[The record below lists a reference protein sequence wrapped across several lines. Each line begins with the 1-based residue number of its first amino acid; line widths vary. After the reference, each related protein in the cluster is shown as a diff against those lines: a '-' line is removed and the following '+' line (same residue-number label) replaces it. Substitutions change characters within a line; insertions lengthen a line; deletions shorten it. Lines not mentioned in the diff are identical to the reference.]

1 MDEWRRFFL
10 LMGSA
15 IAKLER
21 RPLCPDCPMDDR
33 ELKSELHALVDQLR
47 VRTVLRSW
55 ANAVRHLPS
64 RGPSRAEVF
73 LLKLNVEDGNIVVH
87 GFANSDPAKASEA
100 YLATEKQI
108 KD

>member
-1 MDEWRRFFL
+1 MDGWRRFFL

-47 VRTVLRSW
+47 VAQCFEVGQTQFGICPP
-55 ANAVRHLPS
+55 AA
-64 RGPSRAEVF
+64 RAG
-73 LLKLNVEDGNIVVH
+73 LKC
-87 GFANSDPAKASEA
+87 FC
-100 YLATEKQI
+100 
-108 KD
+108 